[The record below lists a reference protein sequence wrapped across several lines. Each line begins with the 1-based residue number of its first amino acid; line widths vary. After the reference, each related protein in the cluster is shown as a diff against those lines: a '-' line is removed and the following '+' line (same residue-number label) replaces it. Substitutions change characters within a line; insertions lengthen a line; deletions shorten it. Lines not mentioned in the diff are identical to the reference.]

1 MSRHETWRTRR
12 YWDKVGGLLIEE
24 FVVVP
29 KGPNQGIRLI
39 DAVIVLGE
47 QKKIHDSNF
56 FDISDRDVICI
67 QTKQSRLG
75 MYLMGQAFFSV
86 ELLKKHNPKSIRSVL
101 ICGKD
106 DIVLSEVCKKYGLE
120 IEIIPESEFQ

>member
-1 MSRHETWRTRR
+1 MLR
-12 YWDKVGGLLIEE
+12 YEASYSG
-24 FVVVP
+24 
-29 KGPNQGIRLI
+29 
-39 DAVIVLGE
+39 
-47 QKKIHDSNF
+47 
-56 FDISDRDVICI
+56 I

>member
-29 KGPNQGIRLI
+29 KGPKQGIRLI

-56 FDISDRDVICI
+56 FDISGRDVICI

-86 ELLKKHNPKSIRSVL
+86 ELLKKYHPKSIKSVL

-120 IEIIPESEFQ
+120 TEVIPESEFQ